1 MFELKY
7 HCHIWLC
14 HINAGCEEPELASAS
29 CRCCSWQVREPKGSA
44 VEGHERWWT
53 VCRKWHFRLCV
64 CPYEWFH
71 RGQQDLWGSVGNG
84 KSCSEMLIFEA
95 KHLSV
100 IVFPHVS
107 AGLVNSSFSNTL
119 CNYGLPML
127 SLTCSRSW
135 HESSFYGRDG
145 FFWAIWWWFECGNFI
160 KMNGVTHS
168 FVALVWY
175 SHQCI
180 VCALTDG
187 IVIQTEIW
195 RSIRFTLYTRIKMS
209 GECLKGNINIIFLL
223 T

>member
-1 MFELKY
+1 M
-7 HCHIWLC
+7 WGAR
-14 HINAGCEEPELASAS
+14 AGECKLLVLLPT
-29 CRCCSWQVREPKGSA
+29 GSRA
-44 VEGHERWWT
+44 E
-53 VCRKWHFRLCV
+53 RLCRGGAWETMNCLPKLAFRAV
-64 CPYEWFH
+64 CLSIWVVSSGATRPM
-71 RGQQDLWGSVGNG
+71 RGSVGNG

-195 RSIRFTLYTRIKMS
+195 RSSRFTFYTRIKMS

>member
-1 MFELKY
+1 MQDVRSQSWRVQAVGVAPDRFESRKALPWRGMRDDELSAETGIPGCVFVHMSGFIGGNKTYEGALEMARAALK
-7 HCHIWLC
+7 C
-14 HINAGCEEPELASAS
+14 
-29 CRCCSWQVREPKGSA
+29 
-44 VEGHERWWT
+44 
-53 VCRKWHFRLCV
+53 
-64 CPYEWFH
+64 WF
-71 RGQQDLWGSVGNG
+71 
-84 KSCSEMLIFEA
+84 FEA

-119 CNYGLPML
+119 CNFGLPML

-195 RSIRFTLYTRIKMS
+195 RSSRFTFYTRIKMS